1 VAEYDA
7 IVVGGGPGGSTAAYH
22 LARAGARVVVLDRKQ
37 FPRAKVCGD
46 GLTPRAVGMLRDMG
60 LGDQIAGYHRA
71 NGLRVFAGRRSM
83 VLDFPKTSRWDDF
96 GLVRPRKDLD
106 WTIAQRAME
115 AGAEYR
121 MSTEAVSAVLDRGR
135 MTGVRWVRK
144 EKAKGGGVV
153 KADEGELLAPFTV
166 IADGSSSSF
175 GRTLG
180 LPRREEYPLGL
191 AIRTYYTSSGAND
204 GLFESWLELEKDG
217 RLLPGYGWIFPVGEG
232 VVNVGVGIVAWP
244 KPNGNGGRI
253 AGDVRLNDLQRA
265 FVDMLPPS
273 YGITHEGQLEP
284 FMSGRLQLGWTVAR
298 PYGDG
303 FVLIGDA
310 AGLVNPFTG
319 EGIAYAMETGK
330 LAAGFVAEA
339 LASGETTFLTGYQEA
354 LLETYGAYYRL
365 GVTFLKMIRNPK
377 LFRFMS
383 ATGMRSHKWMEFV
396 TTFMANLPEEGGRG
410 INDRGY
416 RAMIKAAEKTF
427 SDLRNPQI
435 PDPPVVASMPARAA
449 RRSGSPGGSSS
460 APDGRV
466 PGAPGRSDSASDGR
480 VPGGPGKSDP
490 ALGNLGSGAQAPG
503 TQASEPRPSET
514 RSGEARGA
522 DVS

>member
-1 VAEYDA
+1 VSEYDA

-22 LARAGARVVVLDRKQ
+22 LARAGAKVVVLDRKQ

-60 LGDQIAGYHRA
+60 LDDQIAGYHRA
-71 NGLRVFAGRRSM
+71 SGLRVFAGRRSM
-83 VLDFPKTSRWDDF
+83 VLDFPQTSRWDDF

-121 MSTEAVSAVLDRGR
+121 MATEAVAPVLDRGR
-135 MTGVRWVRK
+135 LTGVRWVRK
-144 EKAKGGGVV
+144 EKADGGGVV
-153 KADEGELLAPFTV
+153 KVDEGEVIAPFTV
-166 IADGSSSSF
+166 IADGASSSF
-175 GRTLG
+175 GRKLG
-180 LPRREEYPLGL
+180 LAQRETYPLGL

-232 VVNVGVGIVAWP
+232 IVNVGAGIVAWP
-244 KPNGNGGRI
+244 NGEGARGRV
-253 AGDVRLNDLQRA
+253 AGDVKLNDLQRA

-284 FMSGRLQLGWTVAR
+284 FMSGRLHLGWSVAR

-339 LASGETTFLTGYQEA
+339 LASGETTVLTGYLEA
-354 LLETYGAYYRL
+354 LRETYGAYYRL
-365 GVTFLKMIRNPK
+365 GVTFLKMIRNPR
-377 LFRFMS
+377 LFRFLS

-396 TTFMANLPEEGGRG
+396 TKFMANLPEEGGRSLY
-410 INDRGY
+410 DRGY
-416 RAMIKAAEKTF
+416 RAMITMAEKTF
-427 SDLRNPQI
+427 ADLRRPEI
-435 PDPPVVASMPARAA
+435 PDPPVVARTSAASKPAAA
-449 RRSGSPGGSSS
+449 GRGAAKPA
-460 APDGRV
+460 APA
-466 PGAPGRSDSASDGR
+466 PGAKPAAAGREGPNPPADGKR
-480 VPGGPGKSDP
+480 
-490 ALGNLGSGAQAPG
+490 
-503 TQASEPRPSET
+503 
-514 RSGEARGA
+514 EAGVR
-522 DVS
+522 

>member
-1 VAEYDA
+1 MSEYDA

-106 WTIAQRAME
+106 WTMAQRAME

-121 MSTEAVSAVLDRGR
+121 MSTEAMSAVMDRGR

-144 EKAKGGGVV
+144 EKAEGGGVL
-153 KADEGELLAPFTV
+153 KAEEGEVLAPFTV

-180 LPRREEYPLGL
+180 LARREQYPLGL

-217 RLLPGYGWIFPVGEG
+217 KLLPGYGWIFPVGEG

-244 KPNGNGGRI
+244 RPNGPNGNGGRV
-253 AGDVRLNDLQRA
+253 AGDVKLNDLQRA

-339 LASGETTFLTGYQEA
+339 LASGDTTLLTGYQEA
-354 LLETYGAYYRL
+354 LTETYGAYYRL
-365 GVTFLKMIRNPK
+365 GVTFLKMIRNPR
-377 LFRFMS
+377 LFRFLS
-383 ATGMRSHKWMEFV
+383 ATGMRSQKWMEFV

-416 RAMIKAAEKTF
+416 RAMIRTAEKAF
-427 SDLRNPQI
+427 ADLRKPQI
-435 PDPPVVASMPARAA
+435 PDPPRVARTSTPK
-449 RRSGSPGGSSS
+449 
-460 APDGRV
+460 
-466 PGAPGRSDSASDGR
+466 
-480 VPGGPGKSDP
+480 PGGPAGP
-490 ALGNLGSGAQAPG
+490 AGSQPG
-503 TQASEPRPSET
+503 EPSSIPPASQKPSASRPEGT
-514 RSGEARGA
+514 REAG
-522 DVS
+522 VS